1 MTLRILDNLDQGS
14 PEWHDQRR
22 GMVTASV
29 VGNLLSV
36 GKLGAIGYG
45 CPKCSVLANEWCV
58 TVRTGKTATDAPPA
72 PIKTLHSERAK
83 VAADNEATAPLVIEV
98 ANNETSRSLTK
109 LLTAERITG
118 WTDPTFTS
126 DDMWRG
132 IEDEP
137 RAREMYSE
145 HYAPVTEV
153 GFMIRQQDGWTLG
166 YSPDGLV
173 GDDGLIEVKSR
184 RAKSQLATVLADDV
198 PAANI
203 PQLQA
208 ALLVSGRKWID
219 YVSFTGGMA
228 LFVKRVFPDPV
239 WFKAIEDACRTFEHA
254 AESMANTYLTRVDGL
269 PKAERIVEMEMTL

>member
-1 MTLRILDNLDQGS
+1 MTLTTFPDVEQGTE
-14 PEWHDQRR
+14 EWHDQRR

-45 CPKCSVLANEWCV
+45 CEKCHALAKDPCV
-58 TVRTGKTATDAPPA
+58 SLRDGK
-72 PIKTLHSERAK
+72 PIKTLHPERA
-83 VAADNEATAPLVIEV
+83 ATAEANRATAPLVIEV

-109 LLTAERITG
+109 LLVAERLTG

-137 RAREMYSE
+137 RAREMYAK

-153 GFMIRQQDGWTLG
+153 GFLVRQEDGWTLG
-166 YSPDGLV
+166 CSPDGLV
-173 GDDGLIEVKSR
+173 GDDGMLEIKSR
-184 RAKSQLATVLADDV
+184 RPKNHLATVLADKV
-198 PAANI
+198 PAENMA
-203 PQLQA
+203 QCQA
-208 ALLVSGRKWID
+208 ALLVSGRKWLD
-219 YVSFTGGMA
+219 YISFAGGMA
-228 LFVKRVFPDPV
+228 FWPKRVFPDER
-239 WFKAIEDACRTFEHA
+239 WFKAIEEACRTFEHA

-269 PKAERIVEMEMTL
+269 PKAERIIEMEMSL

>member
-1 MTLRILDNLDQGS
+1 MTLRILENLEQGT
-14 PEWHDQRR
+14 PEWADQRR

-36 GKLGAIGYG
+36 GKPGAIAYG
-45 CPKCSVLANEWCV
+45 CPACSALANDPCMSKKA
-58 TVRTGKTATDAPPA
+58 GAG
-72 PIKTLHSERAK
+72 PIKTLHPERAA
-83 VAADNEATAPLVIEV
+83 VAEANKASAPLVIEV

-137 RAREMYSE
+137 RAREMYAE

-153 GFMIRQQDGWTLG
+153 GFMVRQEDGWTLG

-173 GDDGLIEVKSR
+173 GEDGLIEVKSR
-184 RAKSQLATVLADDV
+184 RAKKQLATVLADDV
-198 PAANI
+198 PAENI

-228 LFVKRVFPDPV
+228 LYVKRVFPDER
-239 WFKAIEDACRTFEHA
+239 WFKAIEQACRTFEHA

-269 PKAERIVEMEMTL
+269 PVAERIVEMEMTLS

>member
-1 MTLRILDNLDQGS
+1 MTLHIMEDVQQGS
-14 PEWHDQRR
+14 PEWDDQRR
-22 GMVTASV
+22 GIVTASV
-29 VGNLLSV
+29 VGSLLSV
-36 GKLGAIGYG
+36 GKLGAIGYD
-45 CPKCSVLANEWCV
+45 CSKCSALANDPCV
-58 TVRTGKTATDAPPA
+58 SLRDGK
-72 PIKTLHSERAK
+72 PIKTLHPERA
-83 VAADNEATAPLVIEV
+83 ATAEANRATAPLVIEV

-109 LLTAERITG
+109 LLVAERITG

-137 RAREMYSE
+137 RAREMYAE
-145 HYAPVTEV
+145 HYEPVTEV
-153 GFMIRQQDGWTLG
+153 GFLVRQEQGWTLG

-228 LFVKRVFPDPV
+228 LFVKRVFPDER

-254 AESMANTYLTRVDGL
+254 AESMANTYLERVDGL
-269 PKAERIVEMEMTL
+269 PKAERIVEMEMSL

>member
-1 MTLRILDNLDQGS
+1 MTLRILDNLEQGTE
-14 PEWHDQRR
+14 EWADQRR

-45 CPKCSVLANEWCV
+45 CPKCSALANDPCL
-58 TVRTGKTATDAPPA
+58 TVRTAKTATAAPPT
-72 PIKTLHSERAK
+72 PIKSLHPERAK
-83 VAADNEATAPLVIEV
+83 VAEDNRATAPLVIEV

-126 DDMWRG
+126 DDMYRG

-137 RAREMYSE
+137 RARDLYRE
-145 HYAPVTEV
+145 HYGPVTEV
-153 GFMIRQQDGWTLG
+153 GFMIRQESGWTLG

-184 RAKSQLATVLADDV
+184 RAKKQLSTVLADSV
-198 PAANI
+198 PAENI

-228 LFVKRVFPDPV
+228 LFVKRVFPDER
-239 WFKAIEDACRTFEHA
+239 WFAAIKEACRTFEHA
-254 AESMANTYLTRVDGL
+254 AESMANTYLERVDGL
-269 PKAERIVEMEMTL
+269 PVAERIVELEMVL

>member
-1 MTLRILDNLDQGS
+1 MTLRIFEDVEQGS

-22 GMVTASV
+22 GMVTASM
-29 VGNLLSV
+29 VGGLLSV

-45 CPKCSVLANEWCV
+45 CPSCHALANDPCV
-58 TVRTGKTATDAPPA
+58 GLRSADKK
-72 PIKTLHSERAK
+72 PIKTLHPERA
-83 VAADNEATAPLVIEV
+83 ATAEANRATAPLVIEV

-137 RAREMYSE
+137 RAREMYAE

-153 GFMIRQQDGWTLG
+153 GFLVRQEAGWTLG

-198 PAANI
+198 PAANM

-228 LFVKRVFPDPV
+228 LFVKRVFPDER
-239 WFKAIEDACRTFEHA
+239 WFKAIEEACRTFEHA
-254 AESMANTYLTRVDGL
+254 AESMANTYLERVEGL
-269 PKAERIVEMEMTL
+269 PKAERVVEMEMSL

>member
-1 MTLRILDNLDQGS
+1 MSLRILDNLEQGS
-14 PEWHDQRR
+14 PEWHDRRR

-29 VGNLLSV
+29 VGSLLSV

-45 CPKCSVLANEWCV
+45 CPACSALANDPCMSKKA
-58 TVRTGKTATDAPPA
+58 GAG
-72 PIKTLHSERAK
+72 PIKTLHPERAK
-83 VAADNEATAPLVIEV
+83 VAEDNKASAPLVIEV

-109 LLTAERITG
+109 LLVAERLTG

-126 DDMWRG
+126 DDMYRG

-137 RAREMYSE
+137 RARDLYRE
-145 HYAPVTEV
+145 HYGPVAEV
-153 GFMIRQQDGWTLG
+153 GFMIRQESGWTLG

-184 RAKSQLATVLADDV
+184 RARKQLSTVLADSV
-198 PAANI
+198 PAENI

-228 LFVKRVFPDPV
+228 LFVKRVFPDER
-239 WFKAIEDACRTFEHA
+239 WFAAIEEACRTFEHA
-254 AESMANTYLTRVDGL
+254 AESMANTYLERVDGL
-269 PKAERIVEMEMTL
+269 PVAERIVELEMSL

>member
-1 MTLRILDNLDQGS
+1 MTLHTFPDVEQGT
-14 PEWHDQRR
+14 EDWHDQRR
-22 GMVTASV
+22 GIVTASV
-29 VGNLLSV
+29 VGGLLSV

-45 CPKCSVLANEWCV
+45 CPACSALANDPCMSKKA
-58 TVRTGKTATDAPPA
+58 GAG
-72 PIKTLHSERAK
+72 PIKTLHPERAA
-83 VAADNEATAPLVIEV
+83 VAEANKATAPLVIEV

-137 RAREMYSE
+137 RAREMYAE
-145 HYAPVTEV
+145 HYAPVEQV
-153 GFMIRQQDGWTLG
+153 GFMVREEEGWTLG

-173 GDDGLIEVKSR
+173 GDEGLLEIKSR
-184 RAKSQLATVLADDV
+184 RAKNQLATVLADKV
-198 PAANI
+198 PAENMA
-203 PQLQA
+203 QCQA
-208 ALLVSGRKWID
+208 ALLVSGRKWLD
-219 YVSFTGGMA
+219 YFSFTGGMA
-228 LFVKRVFPDPV
+228 PFVKRVFPDER

-269 PKAERIVEMEMTL
+269 PVAERIVEMEMSL

>member
-1 MTLRILDNLDQGS
+1 MTLRILDNLEQGS

-45 CPKCSVLANEWCV
+45 CSKCSALANDPCV
-58 TVRTGKTATDAPPA
+58 SLRDGK
-72 PIKTLHSERAK
+72 PIKTLHPERA
-83 VAADNEATAPLVIEV
+83 ATAEANRASAPLVIEV
-98 ANNETSRSLTK
+98 ANNETSRGLTK
-109 LLTAERITG
+109 LLVAERITG

-137 RAREMYSE
+137 RAREMYAK
-145 HYAPVTEV
+145 HHAPVEEV
-153 GFMIRQQDGWTLG
+153 GFMVRQEDGWTLG

-184 RAKSQLATVLADDV
+184 RAKNHLATVLADKV
-198 PAANI
+198 PAENMA
-203 PQLQA
+203 QA
-208 ALLVSGRKWID
+208 QAGLLVSGRKWLD
-219 YVSFTGGMA
+219 YISFAGGMA
-228 LFVKRVFPDPV
+228 FWSKRVFPDPI
-239 WFKAIEDACRTFEHA
+239 WFKAIEEACRTFEHA
-254 AESMANTYLTRVDGL
+254 AESMANTYLERVDGL
-269 PKAERIVEMEMTL
+269 PKAERIVEMEMTLR